1 MEKIIVTSPKDIETI
16 VESVLIKY
24 LPNLSESNQTRFNLE
39 QAAEYT
45 GLPVPS
51 FRLHQHRIGGVKIG
65 KRWSF
70 SKAELDTFLESN
82 RRKTLQEIK
91 EAV

>member
-1 MEKIIVTSPKDIETI
+1 MEQIIVSSKQEIEKI
-16 VESVLIKY
+16 VESVIVKY
-24 LPNLSESNQTRFNLE
+24 LPNNTVNTRFNLE

-45 GLPVPS
+45 GLPVPT

>member
-1 MEKIIVTSPKDIETI
+1 MEQIIVTTKQDIEKI
-16 VESVLIKY
+16 VESVVVKY
-24 LPNLSESNQTRFNLE
+24 LPNFTDSKTRFNLE

-45 GLPVPS
+45 GLAVPT
-51 FRLHQHRIGGVKIG
+51 FRLHQNKIGGVKIG

-70 SKAELDTFLESN
+70 SKSELDSFLESN